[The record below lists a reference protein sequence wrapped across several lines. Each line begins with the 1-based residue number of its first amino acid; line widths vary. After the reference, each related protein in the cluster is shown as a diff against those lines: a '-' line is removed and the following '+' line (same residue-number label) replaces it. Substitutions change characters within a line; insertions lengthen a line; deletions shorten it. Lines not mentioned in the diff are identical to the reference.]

1 MTELESA
8 ADRRHRIE
16 CAQRNK
22 GRIQHDPH
30 RRGNLFA
37 RIMTDNILFDYRVID
52 RDQADKD
59 CDLSRRTSVHHIIRD
74 CLSLQGLS
82 SEGTNA
88 ERAMRA
94 FQMDNG
100 PNAFTRS
107 YSRDSFPA
115 ILDNIGSKAMSLGFD
130 RAPEVWP
137 FIVRQTTTK
146 DFKPFTRVTAPEYP
160 SPEKVIENGQI
171 TRPQLGDDSKE
182 TASIGAYPFLVSLSR
197 QAVINDDL
205 NALTVTAEA
214 AGRAAS
220 RLNGD
225 LVFAV
230 LTDNNAM
237 ADSVTLFHATH
248 GNVGTP
254 SAPSITAL
262 NEIRNLMGLQVGSSG
277 EVLNIRLAIVVG
289 APNMESTLTTI
300 RDASSSL
307 QPDPLT
313 PGYQAGYVS
322 VVTDGRLTGTAWYAI
337 GDPRIHS
344 GIDLVALEGSERP
357 LLERQTVFV
366 SDAIEWKVLHD
377 AVALP
382 VDYRTLVYNA
392 GA

>member
-1 MTELESA
+1 MKDENGIDVSA
-8 ADRRHRIE
+8 IKAKYR
-16 CAQRNK
+16 

-30 RRGNLFA
+30 GRGNLFA
-37 RIMTDNILFDYRVID
+37 RIMIDQVLLDYRVID
-52 RDQADKD
+52 REQADKD
-59 CDLSRRTSVHHIIRD
+59 CDLSCRTSVHQIIRD
-74 CLSLQGLS
+74 CLSLNGLS
-82 SEGTNA
+82 TEGTNA

-94 FQMDNG
+94 FRMDNQT
-100 PNAFTRS
+100 AFTRS
-107 YSRDSFPA
+107 YSADSFPA
-115 ILDNIGSKAMSLGFD
+115 ILDNIGSKAMSLGYD

-146 DFKPFTRVTAPEYP
+146 NFKPFTRVTAPEYP
-160 SPEKVIENGQI
+160 SPEKVVEGGEIK
-171 TRPQLGDDSKE
+171 RPQLGDDSKE
-182 TASIGAYPFLVSLSR
+182 TASIGAYPFFISLSR
-197 QAVINDDL
+197 PAVLSDDL

-220 RLNGD
+220 RKNGN

-230 LTDNNAM
+230 LTDNANM
-237 ADSVTLFHATH
+237 ADGTPLFDATH

-262 NEIRNLMGLQVGSSG
+262 NEIRNLMALQVGPSG
-277 EVLNIRLAIVVG
+277 EVLNIRPSLVLG
-289 APNMESTLTTI
+289 SPNLESTLTTI

-322 VVTDGRLTGTAWYAI
+322 VITDARLTGTAWFAI
-337 GDPRIHS
+337 ADPRTHS
-344 GIDLVALEGSERP
+344 GIEIVVLEGSERP

-382 VDYRTLVYNA
+382 VDHRTLIYNA